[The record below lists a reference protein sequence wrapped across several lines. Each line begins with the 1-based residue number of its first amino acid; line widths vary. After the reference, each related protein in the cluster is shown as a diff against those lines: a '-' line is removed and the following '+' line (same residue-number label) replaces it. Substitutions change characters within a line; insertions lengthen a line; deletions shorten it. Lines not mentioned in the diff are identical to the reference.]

1 MIPQNNRKRAQSP
14 SSDSPGSDASGSDG
28 LLTIRQPDDWHVHLR
43 DGAMLAFAA
52 EYTARQFARAI
63 IMPNLVPPVTT
74 VAAARAYRTRILD
87 ALPEGSRF
95 TPLMTAY
102 LTDEIDRQ
110 EVADGFEAG
119 VFTACKLYPAG
130 ATTKSADGVTDVR
143 KIWPVLERRQAIG
156 MSLLVHGEVVS
167 PDIDIFDREAAFLET
182 VLAPVLEDFPDLKV
196 VLEHITTEDSVRF
209 VEAAGSNLAATI
221 TAHHL
226 RIDRNAMFEG
236 GLRPHAY
243 CLPVA
248 KRRHHREVLRKAA
261 TSGNP
266 RFFLGTDSAPH
277 QRHEKESACGCA
289 GIFSAPAA
297 LESYAQ
303 TFAEEGAFDRLDA
316 FASEFGPRFYGL
328 PLNEGSVTLRREP
341 QVVPEQMGDSNKVCV
356 VPFHAGET
364 LAWRFVG
371 RNNSD

>member
-1 MIPQNNRKRAQSP
+1 MRPDE
-14 SSDSPGSDASGSDG
+14 SSSQTLSRGSDD
-28 LLTIRQPDDWHVHLR
+28 LLILRKPDDWHVHLR
-43 DGAMLAFAA
+43 DGNMLAFAA
-52 EYTARQFARAI
+52 DFTARQFARAI
-63 IMPNLVPPVTT
+63 VMPNLDPPVTT
-74 VAAARAYRTRILD
+74 VAAADAYRTRILD
-87 ALPEGSRF
+87 ALPEDCRF

-102 LTDEIDRQ
+102 LTDEIDAG
-110 EVADGFEAG
+110 EIADGFAGG

-130 ATTKSADGVTDVR
+130 ATTNSAAGVTDVR
-143 KIWPVLERRQAIG
+143 KIWPVLERMQTIG
-156 MSLLVHGEVVS
+156 MPLLVHGEVVS
-167 PDIDIFDREAAFLET
+167 PDIDIFDREAVFLET
-182 VLAPVLEDFPDLKV
+182 VLAPVLDDFPGLKV

-209 VEAAGSNLAATI
+209 VEAAGANLAATI

-248 KRRHHREVLRKAA
+248 KRRFHTEALRRAA

-266 RFFLGTDSAPH
+266 KFFLGTDSAPH
-277 QRHEKESACGCA
+277 QKHEKESACGCA
-289 GIFSAPAA
+289 GIFSAPTA

-303 TFAEEGAFDRLDA
+303 TFEEEGALDRLEA

-328 PLNEGSVTLRREP
+328 PLNEGTVSLQRQP
-341 QVVPEQMGDSNKVCV
+341 LDVPELMGDDRIRV

-364 LAWRFVG
+364 LSWRFDG
-371 RNNSD
+371 KAGMAAKSEAGAG